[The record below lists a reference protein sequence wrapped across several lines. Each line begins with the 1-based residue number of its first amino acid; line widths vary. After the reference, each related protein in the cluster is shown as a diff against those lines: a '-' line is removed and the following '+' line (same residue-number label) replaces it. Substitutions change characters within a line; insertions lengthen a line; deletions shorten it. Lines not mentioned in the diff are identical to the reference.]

1 MEHVFKMS
9 DFIENY
15 SDKENDKPCKVL
27 ITSLPEKGIFLY
39 KGELLTDSPIE
50 IESCDIPSLI
60 YKVKEGQSGIDQ
72 FTFKI
77 IDSNINN
84 PKPSNMAIFRINV
97 GERPN
102 QPPSSVGDNTVDTP
116 YNTPITITQGM
127 LTTQTTPPYADPEND
142 PAYMLKVLTLPTQG
156 TLKYNNSNV
165 IVNQEIPFSG
175 IATGGLTYTPNG
187 STITSHSVQF
197 TFAISDTGSQQFTS

>member
-1 MEHVFKMS
+1 MEHIFKMS
-9 DFIENY
+9 EFIEDY
-15 SDKENDKPCKVL
+15 FDEEDDKPCKVL

-39 KGELLTDSPIE
+39 KGEIITDSPIE

-60 YKVKEGQSGIDQ
+60 YKVTDGQFGMDQ

-102 QPPSSVGDNTVDTP
+102 QPPSQVGDNTVNTA
-116 YNTPITITQGM
+116 YNTPITISQDM
-127 LTTQTTPPYADPEND
+127 LTTGTTPPYADPEND
-142 PAYMLKVLTLPTQG
+142 PAYMLKILSLPSEG
-156 TLKYNNSNV
+156 TLKFNNTNV
-165 IVNQEIPFSG
+165 TVNQVIPFSG
-175 IATGGLTYTPNG
+175 ISTGGLTYSPNG
-187 STITSHSVQF
+187 SNIEAHSIQF